1 VNEDDRIDT
10 LIDEVAQAMTSA
22 PPAGDDFARKVSRRI
37 AEAGERRTSWLRPWV
52 LVPLAAAIVLIVL
65 VRLKPDT
72 TDALRTDALR
82 TDAVRSQP
90 GATPPAV
97 ARVDSPAPPVNVVT
111 APRTTPAPAAIAGI
125 QPVAMAPIEIDP
137 IAIEPLVETNAVQIT
152 PIAIDRIDISPMP

>member
-22 PPAGDDFARKVSRRI
+22 PPAGDDFARKVSMRI
-37 AEAGERRTSWLRPWV
+37 AEAGKRRASWFRPWV
-52 LVPLAAAIVLIVL
+52 LVPLAAAILFIVL

-72 TDALRTDALR
+72 TGIHP
-82 TDAVRSQP
+82 QP
-90 GATPPAV
+90 VATPPAV
-97 ARVDSPAPPVNVVT
+97 ARVDSPAPPVTAVA
-111 APRTTPAPAAIAGI
+111 APRTAPAAIARI